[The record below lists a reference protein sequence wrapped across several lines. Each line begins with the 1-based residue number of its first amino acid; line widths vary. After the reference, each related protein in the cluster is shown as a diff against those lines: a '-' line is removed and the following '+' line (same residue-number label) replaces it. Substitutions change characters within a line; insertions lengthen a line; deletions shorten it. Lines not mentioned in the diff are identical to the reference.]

1 MNETQRFKQAG
12 ESSLRLTEQAA
23 SWYLDQR
30 AGLSETQQREFLVW
44 LRRSPAHLSEYLAI
58 AQLHGDMHI
67 AATMEALSADQLVDL
82 AATESAVVSLRKP
95 DLLPPR
101 KEAARTPLPRRRY
114 RVAWVAAAAMFAIVA
129 LGASGWWLGREAP
142 ADVYSAGNDAG
153 RSVALPDGTWVQ
165 LDRQS
170 TIAVHFDEHARR
182 IEVVRGKALFDVGKD
197 SARPL
202 SVAVGANLLRDIGT
216 VFAVQHNEQGADV
229 AVISGRVQV
238 LERGSR
244 WTAWHAASA
253 APLADL
259 VGGELAHMD
268 DQGGVR
274 RSASADLASTTAWL
288 PTEIRFQRDTVA
300 DVARRFNAYTSRPLL
315 IEDPVVAHMRLSG
328 VFHAR
333 DVDAFIAYLQT
344 LPHVRIEREKDRV
357 RVVTAE
363 TSQSA
368 TRL

>member
-1 MNETQRFKQAG
+1 MNETQRFKHSG

-30 AGLSETQQREFLVW
+30 AGLSESQQSEFLAW

-58 AQLHGDMHI
+58 AQLHGDMQV

-101 KEAARTPLPRRRY
+101 KETARAQVPRRRH
-114 RVAWVAAAAMFAIVA
+114 RAAWFAAAAMFAMIA

-142 ADVYSAGNDAG
+142 ADVYSAGSDAV
-153 RSVALPDGTWVQ
+153 RSVALPDGTLVQ

-170 TIAVHFDEHARR
+170 TIAVRFDEHARR
-182 IEVVRGKALFDVGKD
+182 IEVVSGNALFDVAKD
-197 SARPL
+197 ATRPL
-202 SVAVGANLLRDIGT
+202 TVAVGANLLRDIGT
-216 VFAVQHNEQGADV
+216 VFAVKHDEQGADV

-244 WTAWHAASA
+244 WATWHTEAD

-259 VGGELAHMD
+259 GGGEQAHMD
-268 DQGGVR
+268 GRGGVR
-274 RSASADLASTTAWL
+274 RSAAADLASVTAWL

-300 DVARRFNAYTSRPLL
+300 DVARRFNAYTTRPLS
-315 IEDPVVAHMRLSG
+315 IEDPAVAHMRLSG

-344 LPHVRIEREKDRV
+344 LPHVRVERESDRV
-357 RVVTAE
+357 RVVAAGA
-363 TSQSA
+363 SQSE

>member
-1 MNETQRFKQAG
+1 MNETQRFKHSG

-30 AGLSETQQREFLVW
+30 AGMSEAQQGEFLAW
-44 LRRSPAHLSEYLAI
+44 LRRSPAHLSEYLAV
-58 AQLHGDMHI
+58 AQMHGDMQV

-82 AATESAVVSLRKP
+82 AATESAVVALRKP
-95 DLLPPR
+95 VTLPSR
-101 KEAARTPLPRRRY
+101 KEAVRVPAPRRRY
-114 RVAWVAAAAMFAIVA
+114 RAGWLAAAAMFAIAV

-142 ADVYSAGNDAG
+142 ADVYSSGNDAV
-153 RSVALPDGTWVQ
+153 RSVALSDGTLVQ

-170 TIAVHFDEHARR
+170 TIAVRFDEHARH
-182 IEVVRGKALFDVGKD
+182 IEIVSGNALVDVGKD
-197 SARPL
+197 AARPL
-202 SVAVGANLLRDIGT
+202 SVTVGANLLRDIGT
-216 VFAVQHNEQGADV
+216 VFAVQRTEQGADV

-244 WTAWHAASA
+244 WTAWRNETGASLVD
-253 APLADL
+253 LA
-259 VGGELAHMD
+259 GGEQAHMD
-268 DQGGVR
+268 AQGGVR
-274 RSASADLASTTAWL
+274 RSATTDLASATAWL

-300 DVARRFNAYTSRPLL
+300 NVARRFNAYTTRPLS
-315 IEDPVVAHMRLSG
+315 IEDPAVANMRLSG

-344 LPHVRIEREKDRV
+344 LPHVRVEREKDRV
-357 RVVTAE
+357 RVIVAE
-363 TSQSA
+363 PSQSA